1 MKKIKNILALFI
13 IMALMTSV
21 STPALYAAEGEYHTE
36 LSAAIAFAELL
47 EKGEASMTIG
57 LSSSRFDFAL
67 CYRYLS
73 MLYRDAYV
81 FEYIPSPRN
90 ALIRV
95 SYNDAE
101 KHAQAEAE
109 AEAVVARLIND
120 GMGDYEKYYAL
131 YSYIRDNCQYDM
143 HAALNQANETG
154 DAFSAYGA
162 LVNKKAVC
170 DGLSSAYAMLCR
182 HAGLPCV
189 YVGSNEM
196 NHSWNAVL
204 YNGAVMYLDV
214 TYDITSGTEVN
225 YFMLDEASMSVDHTW
240 DKNTVL
246 NLTNEIWDD
255 GFVSAYT
262 LNRLGG
268 LFRGSDKGFE
278 LDRTPNRVEA
288 AIMLVRFLGLE
299 SYAYESFEALEEGE
313 EPYPFKD
320 INPNHAPYIAL
331 LYQMGL
337 TNGTSADAFSPDDEV
352 TLKDYMTF
360 MLRALGYSEETDFSW
375 ETAPEDAL
383 GIGILSQQQYDRLCS
398 QGFDRGS
405 MAYAALAV
413 LEAPTAEGELLY
425 ERLVADGV
433 LNEKSVKDFIL
444 NY

>member
-1 MKKIKNILALFI
+1 MKRLKKSLVILVA
-13 IMALMTSV
+13 V
-21 STPALYAAEGEYHTE
+21 SLLLSLSAPAVSAADIAYDTE
-36 LSAAIAFAELL
+36 LSAALSFSELL
-47 EKGEASMTIG
+47 QKGETSMTVA
-57 LSSSRFDFAL
+57 LSSARFDYAL

-90 ALIRV
+90 ALIRIA
-95 SYNDAE
+95 YNDAE
-101 KHAQAEAE
+101 KHELAEAE
-109 AEAVVARLIND
+109 AQRVVEEIIND
-120 GMGDYEKYYAL
+120 TMGDYEKYYAL
-131 YSYIRDNCQYDM
+131 YSYLRDNCQYDM

-162 LVNKKAVC
+162 LVDKKAVC

-189 YVGSNEM
+189 YVGSAEM

-204 YNGAVMYLDV
+204 YNGEVMHLDV
-214 TYDITSGTEVN
+214 TYDITNGSEVN

-240 DKNTVL
+240 DKTTV
-246 NLTNEIWDD
+246 NSLTDEIWDD

-262 LNRLGG
+262 LSRLGG

-278 LDRTPNRVEA
+278 LDRVPNRAEA

-299 SYAYESFEALEEGE
+299 EYAYDSLAFLEAEGTQ
-313 EPYPFKD
+313 PYPFTD
-320 INPNHAPYIAL
+320 VNPNHAPYIAL

-337 TNGTSADAFSPDDEV
+337 TNGTGEETFSPDDEV

-360 MLRALGYSEETDFSW
+360 MLRALDYSEETDFSW

-383 GIGILSQQQYDRLCS
+383 GVGVLSQQQYDRLCS
-398 QGFDRGS
+398 QTFDRGG

-413 LEAPTAEGELLY
+413 LKAPTAEGQPLY
-425 ERLVADGV
+425 ERLLAAGV
-433 LNEKSVKDFIL
+433 LNEKSVKDL
-444 NY
+444 L

>member
-1 MKKIKNILALFI
+1 MKSIKRSFALLLAVL
-13 IMALMTSV
+13 MLSSAL
-21 STPALYAAEGEYHTE
+21 PGAFAAEARYDTE
-36 LSAAIAFAELL
+36 LSAAISFAELL
-47 EKGEASMTIG
+47 RNGETSMTIG
-57 LSSSRFDFAL
+57 LSSARFDFTL

-90 ALIRV
+90 ALIRIA
-95 SYNDAE
+95 YNDAE
-101 KHAQAEAE
+101 KHGLAEAE
-109 AEAVVARLIND
+109 AEAVVDRLIED

-131 YSYIRDNCQYDM
+131 YSYLRDNCRYDM

-162 LVNKKAVC
+162 LVGKLAVC

-189 YVGSNEM
+189 YVGSSEM

-204 YNGAVMYLDV
+204 YNGKVMYLDV
-214 TYDITSGTEVN
+214 TYDITNGSEVN
-225 YFMLDEASMSVDHTW
+225 YFMLDEDSLSVDHRW
-240 DKNTVL
+240 DKETVQT
-246 NLTNEIWDD
+246 LTNEIWDD

-262 LNRLGG
+262 LSRLGG

-278 LDRTPNRVEA
+278 LDRTPNRAEA

-299 SYAYESFEALEEGE
+299 SYAYESYGEIEEGE
-313 EPYPFKD
+313 APYPFKD
-320 INPNHAPYIAL
+320 VNPNHAPYIAL
-331 LYQMGL
+331 LYHMGL
-337 TNGTSADAFSPDDEV
+337 TAGTSTETFSPDDDV

-383 GIGILSQQQYDRLCS
+383 GVGVLSQRQYDRLCS
-398 QGFDRGS
+398 KPFDRGG
-405 MAYAALAV
+405 MAYAALAA
-413 LEAPTAEGELLY
+413 LEAPTSEGQPLYEKLVAEG
-425 ERLVADGV
+425 VIS
-433 LNEKSVKDFIL
+433 EKSVKDFGL
-444 NY
+444 NS